1 MSTLLNDI
9 KNLPDSSGVYQF
21 YDENK
26 RVLYIGKAKSLKKRV
41 KSYFSFTP
49 TLSASNRLSL
59 RIKKMI
65 SETKE
70 LNYIVVE
77 NEHDALILEN
87 SLIKQLHPKYNILL
101 RDDKTY
107 PYIFID
113 LNEDFPRF
121 EITRKVVKGSNIKY
135 FGPFSSSAKDILDS
149 IYEIFPLVQKKSCI
163 GSKKVCLFY
172 QIKRCLGPCEGLIDK
187 HSYKKIVDEAI
198 DHIYNKNR
206 LLKRLEE
213 KMFFYSDKLL
223 FEEAAKIKSR
233 IEKIKASKSIS
244 NIDLAKIE
252 SFDIFTIAIDNNRAS
267 LIKIF
272 IRDGKVSSTLNF
284 IYKNSNGIDKDEI
297 YKRAILD
304 HYNQNIAIINEILVY
319 EDFSQREEIED
330 ILTKRF
336 SKKITIKVPKIGDKK
351 RVVDLSYKNALEIL
365 RRDRLKKDDI
375 VQELKELLSLEN
387 NPYTIECYDNS
398 HLQGEATV
406 GAMIKYRD
414 RFIKSEYRHYNLNSK
429 DEYAQ
434 MREMINRRVESFLK
448 NPPPDLMVIDGGAT
462 LLKLVKNIIKESGAN
477 VDVIAIA
484 KEKSDGKA
492 NRSKGRANDIIY
504 YGDGLSLKLDP
515 SDSRLMFI
523 QRLRD
528 EAHRFVIEFH
538 RKQKR
543 KIDKEISILKQK
555 GIGEA
560 TLKKLLQY
568 FETFEK
574 INKASFEE
582 IEAVVGRKIA
592 QKLLQKD
599 S

>member
-1 MSTLLNDI
+1 MSTLLNEI

-434 MREMINRRVESFLK
+434 MREMINRRVDSFLK

>member
-1 MSTLLNDI
+1 MSSLLDEI
-9 KNLPDSSGVYQF
+9 RNLPDSSGVYQF
-21 YDENK
+21 YDKNGK
-26 RVLYIGKAKSLKKRV
+26 ILYIGKAKSLKKRV

-49 TLSASNRLSL
+49 TLSASKQLSL

-65 SETKE
+65 EESHE
-70 LNYIVVE
+70 LNYIVVD

-213 KMFFYSDKLL
+213 KMFSYSDKLL

-319 EDFSQREEIED
+319 ENFSQREEIED
-330 ILTKRF
+330 ILTKRLA
-336 SKKITIKVPKIGDKK
+336 KKITIKVPKIGDKK

-375 VQELKELLSLEN
+375 AKDLKELLSLEN

-434 MREMINRRVESFLK
+434 MREMINRRVDSFLK

-515 SDSRLMFI
+515 YDSRLMFI

-543 KIDKEISILKQK
+543 KIDKEISILKRK

-560 TLKKLLQY
+560 TLKRLLQY

-574 INKASFEE
+574 IDKASFEE
-582 IEAVVGRKIA
+582 IEAVIGTKIA

>member
-1 MSTLLNDI
+1 MSSLLDEI
-9 KNLPDSSGVYQF
+9 RNLPDSSGVYQF
-21 YDENK
+21 YDKNGK
-26 RVLYIGKAKSLKKRV
+26 ILYIGKAKSLKKRV

-49 TLSASNRLSL
+49 TLSASKQLSL

-65 SETKE
+65 EESHE
-70 LNYIVVE
+70 LNYIVVD

-213 KMFFYSDKLL
+213 KMFSYSDKLL

-319 EDFSQREEIED
+319 ENFSQREEIED
-330 ILTKRF
+330 ILTKRLA
-336 SKKITIKVPKIGDKK
+336 KKITIKVPKIGDKK

-375 VQELKELLSLEN
+375 AKDLKELLSLEN

-434 MREMINRRVESFLK
+434 MREMINRRVDSFLK

-504 YGDGLSLKLDP
+504 YGDELSLKLDP
-515 SDSRLMFI
+515 YDSRLMFI

-543 KIDKEISILKQK
+543 KIDKEISILKRK

-560 TLKKLLQY
+560 TLKRLLQY

-574 INKASFEE
+574 IDKASFEE
-582 IEAVVGRKIA
+582 IEAVIGTKIA